1 MFNFSVTPMGNLFFG
16 LTVIVF
22 VSLATV
28 RFASFRAKASDS
40 KQNNL
45 SLCLLLFTA
54 LGIIFYASDLITLFI
69 GWEVMSWSSYFI
81 LANRAKIKTLQKY
94 IIFNLGAGFALL
106 GAIVLIY
113 SFTGTMLYEQ
123 IDFSK
128 VPTMLHLPISILL
141 LITIFVKSGVMPFH
155 HWVVDSYEESDNLFS
170 AVLSAIISKAGIFL
184 FILMFGQIIG
194 YGNLEAIDLGI
205 KPNLLFDIVAW
216 LGVITSVIATFKAIS
231 QDSMK
236 RLLAYSSIAQL
247 GYIVTIL
254 SIFSASGVEAGLYHT
269 IIHTFVKLLLFVN
282 IASIVYITGKS
293 KFSELGGLIYRY
305 PLLFIM
311 LLIGIIGLA
320 GVPLLAGFNSKFLIY
335 TTLLEEKK
343 ALLLVAIMFS
353 SASAFLYCFKL
364 IYGIYLGQE
373 VDNKTEHKELPNS
386 YYIPQIISSI
396 VLIGL
401 GIFPS
406 FGTMIINLT
415 VTTLGFE
422 PTIYTSLTELNG
434 GFASFNGAMIM
445 SIFASIFITILLIS
459 LAIKNRLR
467 ERRDRY
473 DISYCGETPNPLIN
487 LHYGYGIG
495 EELRRIS
502 FIGIILRN
510 SSQASWERLATITK
524 DSSILLKQLYGLTV
538 QNIGVVTLLFFTIL
552 LFWGVK

>member
-16 LTVIVF
+16 LTVTIF
-22 VSLATV
+22 LSLAV
-28 RFASFRAKASDS
+28 IRFLSFGAKASDS
-40 KQNNL
+40 EKNSL
-45 SLCLLLFTA
+45 FLCLLLFTA
-54 LGIIFYASDLITLFI
+54 LGVIFYANDLITLFI

-184 FILMFGQIIG
+184 FILMFTQIIG
-194 YGNLEAIDLGI
+194 YKLLE
-205 KPNLLFDIVAW
+205 PTLFDVVAW
-216 LGVITSVIATFKAIS
+216 LGVITSVVATFKAIS

-282 IASIVYITGKS
+282 IASIIYITGKS

-305 PLLFIM
+305 PLLFVM

-320 GVPLLAGFNSKFLIY
+320 GMPPLAGFNSKFLIY

-364 IYGIYLGQE
+364 IYGIYLGQV
-373 VDNKTEHKELPNS
+373 VDDKTEHKELPDS
-386 YYIPQIISSI
+386 YYVPQIIGSI
-396 VLIGL
+396 VLIVL
-401 GIFPS
+401 GFFPS
-406 FGTMIINLT
+406 FGTMIINSTL
-415 VTTLGFE
+415 TTLGFE
-422 PTIYTSLTELNG
+422 LTIYKSLTELNC

-445 SIFASIFITILLIS
+445 TIFALIFIAILLIS
-459 LAIKNRLR
+459 LSLKNRLR

-473 DISYCGETPNPLIN
+473 DISYCGETPNPSVN

-502 FIGIILRN
+502 FIGVILKN

-524 DSSILLKQLYGLTV
+524 DSSILLKQLYSLTV
-538 QNIGVVTLLFFTIL
+538 QNVGVLTLLLFTIL
-552 LFWGVK
+552 LFVGVK

>member
-16 LTVIVF
+16 LTVTIF
-22 VSLATV
+22 FSLAV
-28 RFASFRAKASDS
+28 IRFLSFGAKASDS
-40 KQNNL
+40 EKNSL
-45 SLCLLLFTA
+45 FLCLLLFTA
-54 LGIIFYASDLITLFI
+54 LGVIFYANDLITLFI

-184 FILMFGQIIG
+184 FILMFTQIIG
-194 YGNLEAIDLGI
+194 YKLLE
-205 KPNLLFDIVAW
+205 PTLFDVVAW
-216 LGVITSVIATFKAIS
+216 LGVITSVVATFKAIS

-282 IASIVYITGKS
+282 IASIIYITGKS

-305 PLLFIM
+305 PLLFVM

-320 GVPLLAGFNSKFLIY
+320 GMPPLAGFNSKFLIY

-364 IYGIYLGQE
+364 IYGIYLGQV
-373 VDNKTEHKELPNS
+373 VDDKTEHKELPDS
-386 YYIPQIISSI
+386 YYVPQIIGSI
-396 VLIGL
+396 VLIVL
-401 GIFPS
+401 GFFPS
-406 FGTMIINLT
+406 FGTMIINSTL
-415 VTTLGFE
+415 TTLGFE
-422 PTIYTSLTELNG
+422 LTIYKSLTELNG
-434 GFASFNGAMIM
+434 GFASFNGAMIIT
-445 SIFASIFITILLIS
+445 IFALIFIAILLIS
-459 LAIKNRLR
+459 LSLKNRLR

-473 DISYCGETPNPLIN
+473 DISYCGETPNPSVN

-502 FIGIILRN
+502 FIGVILKN

-524 DSSILLKQLYGLTV
+524 DSSILLKQLYSLTV
-538 QNIGVVTLLFFTIL
+538 QNVGVLTLLLFTIL
-552 LFWGVK
+552 LFVGVK

>member
-16 LTVIVF
+16 LTVTIF
-22 VSLATV
+22 LSLAV
-28 RFASFRAKASDS
+28 IRFLSFGAKASDS
-40 KQNNL
+40 EKNSL
-45 SLCLLLFTA
+45 FLCLLLFTA
-54 LGIIFYASDLITLFI
+54 LGVIFYANDLITLFI

-184 FILMFGQIIG
+184 FILMFTQIIG
-194 YGNLEAIDLGI
+194 YKLLE
-205 KPNLLFDIVAW
+205 PTLFDVVAW
-216 LGVITSVIATFKAIS
+216 LGVITSVVATFKAIS

-282 IASIVYITGKS
+282 IASIIYITGKS

-305 PLLFIM
+305 PLLFVM

-320 GVPLLAGFNSKFLIY
+320 GMPPLAGFNSKFLIY

-364 IYGIYLGQE
+364 IYGIYLGQV
-373 VDNKTEHKELPNS
+373 VDDKTEHKELPNS
-386 YYIPQIISSI
+386 YYVPQIIGSI
-396 VLIGL
+396 VLIVL
-401 GIFPS
+401 GFFPS
-406 FGTMIINLT
+406 FGTMIINSTL
-415 VTTLGFE
+415 TTLGFE
-422 PTIYTSLTELNG
+422 LTIYKSLTELNG
-434 GFASFNGAMIM
+434 GFASFNGAMIIT
-445 SIFASIFITILLIS
+445 IFALIFIAILLIS
-459 LAIKNRLR
+459 LSLKNRLR

-473 DISYCGETPNPLIN
+473 DISYCGETPNPSVN

-502 FIGIILRN
+502 FIGVILKN

-524 DSSILLKQLYGLTV
+524 DSSILLKQLYSLTV
-538 QNIGVVTLLFFTIL
+538 QNVGVLTLLLFTIL
-552 LFWGVK
+552 LFVGVK